1 MYLASLLRYRPRA
14 VRSRRCRCPKESR
27 WLGSGGANTRPF
39 NDRGREEGKS
49 VPMSVYTYRYKA
61 LKENIENAFEKALNT
76 AH

>member
-39 NDRGREEGKS
+39 NDSGREEGERFS
-49 VPMSVYTYRYKA
+49 NECVYLQVQSIET
-61 LKENIENAFEKALNT
+61 NIENAFEKALNT